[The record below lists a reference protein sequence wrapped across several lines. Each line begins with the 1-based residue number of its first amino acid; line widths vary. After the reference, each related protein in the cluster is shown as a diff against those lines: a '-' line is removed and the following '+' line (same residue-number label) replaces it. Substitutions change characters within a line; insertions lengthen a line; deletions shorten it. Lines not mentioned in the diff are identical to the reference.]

1 MDKKRNTKSVVLTII
16 VTVIVLVVLSVIG
29 VRYLMPIYAM
39 EHGTSPEGMHYKIYS
54 LAVRLFPL
62 LVGIVLIII
71 ASMIAGNKDDEVD
84 EDDLLPP
91 NAYDSQLFEKPSD
104 DPVGVPAPAAES
116 IPEPVKPEVVT
127 TDTISD
133 EDFFAIFGN
142 PEDHKE
148 EEPEEEEV
156 APVEDAPVE
165 EAPVVEEA
173 PKEEAE
179 PVQVVTNVAVPVA
192 PASDNKELVDAIYA
206 LVRKLDD
213 LVEEEDEEEEVEEEE
228 VEEEKEEVCA
238 EDVPQS
244 ELAAL
249 EKKVDSLCDSVAR
262 LSALIAGGLVF
273 AAPKAEEPEPE
284 VVPEPVAVVAPQP
297 EPETIVKTVEVPVDK
312 QINDYDPND
321 PVQLMKIEFDSAQEN
336 EYDITFAFTKSGADV
351 VKQSLGEIAYVFSV
365 NNKTIAVIPFLSDE
379 EAQAELDGKSI
390 KHTTVFVKGG
400 EKTTFE
406 KAILPKI

>member
-29 VRYLMPIYAM
+29 VRYLMPNYAM

-54 LAVRLFPL
+54 FAVRLFPL

-71 ASMIAGNKDDEVD
+71 ASMIAGSKDDEVD

-91 NAYDSQLFEKPSD
+91 NAYDAQLFEKPSD
-104 DPVGVPAPAAES
+104 DPVGVPAPVAES
-116 IPEPVKPEVVT
+116 IPEPVKPEVVSS
-127 TDTISD
+127 DTISD

-148 EEPEEEEV
+148 EEVEEEEV
-156 APVEDAPVE
+156 APVE

-173 PKEEAE
+173 PKDEAAA

-206 LVRKLDD
+206 LVRKLDN
-213 LVEEEDEEEEVEEEE
+213 LVEEEEEEEEVEEEE
-228 VEEEKEEVCA
+228 EEVRA
-238 EDVPQS
+238 EEVPQS
-244 ELAAL
+244 DLAAL
-249 EKKVDSLCDSVAR
+249 EKKVDSLCDSVAK
-262 LSALIAGGLVF
+262 LSALIAGGLVV

-284 VVPEPVAVVAPQP
+284 VVPEPVAVAPQP
-297 EPETIVKTVEVPVDK
+297 EPETIVETVEVPVDK
-312 QINDYDPND
+312 QINDYDPNN

-336 EYDITFAFTKSGADV
+336 EYDITFAFTKSGADG

>member
-29 VRYLMPIYAM
+29 VRYLMPNYAM
-39 EHGTSPEGMHYKIYS
+39 EHGTSPEGMHYKVYS
-54 LAVRLFPL
+54 FAVRLFPL

-71 ASMIAGNKDDEVD
+71 ASMIAGSKDDEVD

-91 NAYDSQLFEKPSD
+91 NAYDAQLFEKPSD

-116 IPEPVKPEVVT
+116 IPEPVKPEVVSS
-127 TDTISD
+127 DTISD

-142 PEDHKE
+142 PDDHKDE
-148 EEPEEEEV
+148 EVEEEEV
-156 APVEDAPVE
+156 APVEE
-165 EAPVVEEA
+165 TPVVEEA
-173 PKEEAE
+173 PKEEAA
-179 PVQVVTNVAVPVA
+179 PVQDVSNVAVPVA

-213 LVEEEDEEEEVEEEE
+213 LVKEEDEVEVEEEE
-228 VEEEKEEVCA
+228 EVSAEE
-238 EDVPQS
+238 VPQS
-244 ELAAL
+244 DLAAL
-249 EKKVDSLCDSVAR
+249 EKKVDSLCDSVAK
-262 LSALIAGGLVF
+262 LSALIAGGLVV

-284 VVPEPVAVVAPQP
+284 VVPEPVAVAPQP
-297 EPETIVKTVEVPVDK
+297 EPETIVETVEVPVDK

-336 EYDITFAFTKSGADV
+336 EYDITFAFTKAGSDS

-365 NNKTIAVIPFLSDE
+365 NSKTIAVIPFLSDS

-390 KHTTVFVKGG
+390 KHTTVFVEGG

>member
-29 VRYLMPIYAM
+29 VRYLMPNYAM

-54 LAVRLFPL
+54 FAVRLFPL

-71 ASMIAGNKDDEVD
+71 ASMIAGSKDDEVD

-116 IPEPVKPEVVT
+116 IPEPVKPEVVSS
-127 TDTISD
+127 DTISD

-148 EEPEEEEV
+148 EEVEEEEV
-156 APVEDAPVE
+156 APVE

-173 PKEEAE
+173 PKEEAA

-192 PASDNKELVDAIYA
+192 PASDNKELVNAIYA

-213 LVEEEDEEEEVEEEE
+213 LVEEEDEVEVEEEE
-228 VEEEKEEVCA
+228 EEEEVRAEE
-238 EDVPQS
+238 VPQS
-244 ELAAL
+244 DLAAL
-249 EKKVDSLCDSVAR
+249 EKKVDSLCDSVAK
-262 LSALIAGGLVF
+262 LSALIAGGLVV

-284 VVPEPVAVVAPQP
+284 VVPEPVAVAPQP
-297 EPETIVKTVEVPVDK
+297 EPETIVETVEVPVDK

-336 EYDITFAFTKSGADV
+336 EYDITFAFTKAGSDS

-365 NNKTIAVIPFLSDE
+365 NSKTIAVIPFLSDS

-390 KHTTVFVKGG
+390 KHTTVFVEGG

>member
-29 VRYLMPIYAM
+29 VRYLMPNYAM

-54 LAVRLFPL
+54 FAVRLFPL

-148 EEPEEEEV
+148 EEPEEEEPEEEEV
-156 APVEDAPVE
+156 APVE

-173 PKEEAE
+173 PKEEAA
-179 PVQVVTNVAVPVA
+179 PVQVATNVAVPVA

-206 LVRKLDD
+206 LVRKLDN
-213 LVEEEDEEEEVEEEE
+213 LVEEEDEEEE

-262 LSALIAGGLVF
+262 LSSLIAGGLVV

-297 EPETIVKTVEVPVDK
+297 EPETIVETVEVPVDK

-336 EYDITFAFTKSGADV
+336 EYDITFAFTKSGADG

>member
-29 VRYLMPIYAM
+29 VRYLMPNYAM

-54 LAVRLFPL
+54 FAVRLFPL

-71 ASMIAGNKDDEVD
+71 ASMIAGSKDDEVD

-91 NAYDSQLFEKPSD
+91 NAYDAQLFEKPSD

-116 IPEPVKPEVVT
+116 IPEPVKPEVVSS
-127 TDTISD
+127 DTISD

-142 PEDHKE
+142 PDDHKE
-148 EEPEEEEV
+148 EEVEEEEV
-156 APVEDAPVE
+156 APVE
-165 EAPVVEEA
+165 EAPVVEDA
-173 PKEEAE
+173 PKDEAAE

-213 LVEEEDEEEEVEEEE
+213 LVEEEDEVEVEEEE
-228 VEEEKEEVCA
+228 EVSAEE
-238 EDVPQS
+238 VPQS
-244 ELAAL
+244 DLAAL
-249 EKKVDSLCDSVAR
+249 EKKVDSLCDSVAK
-262 LSALIAGGLVF
+262 LSALIAGGLVV

-284 VVPEPVAVVAPQP
+284 VVPESVAVAPQP
-297 EPETIVKTVEVPVDK
+297 EPETIVETVEVPVDK
-312 QINDYDPND
+312 QINDYNPND

-336 EYDITFAFTKSGADV
+336 EYDITFAFTKAGSDS

-365 NNKTIAVIPFLSDE
+365 NSKTIAVIPFLSDS

-390 KHTTVFVKGG
+390 KHTTVFVEGV

>member
-29 VRYLMPIYAM
+29 VRYLMPNYAM

-148 EEPEEEEV
+148 EEVEEEEV
-156 APVEDAPVE
+156 APVEE
-165 EAPVVEEA
+165 TPVVEEA
-173 PKEEAE
+173 PKDEAAA

-213 LVEEEDEEEEVEEEE
+213 LVEEEDEEEEVEEE
-228 VEEEKEEVCA
+228 KEEVCT

-262 LSALIAGGLVF
+262 LSALIAGGLVV

-297 EPETIVKTVEVPVDK
+297 EPETIVETVEVPVDK

-336 EYDITFAFTKSGADV
+336 EYDITFAFTKSGADG

>member
-29 VRYLMPIYAM
+29 VRYLMPNYAM

-54 LAVRLFPL
+54 FAVRLFPL

-148 EEPEEEEV
+148 EEPEEEEPEEEEV
-156 APVEDAPVE
+156 A
-165 EAPVVEEA
+165 
-173 PKEEAE
+173 
-179 PVQVVTNVAVPVA
+179 TNVAVPVA

-206 LVRKLDD
+206 LVRKLDN
-213 LVEEEDEEEEVEEEE
+213 LVEEEDEEEE

-262 LSALIAGGLVF
+262 LSSLIAGGLVV

-297 EPETIVKTVEVPVDK
+297 EPETIVETVEVPVDK

-336 EYDITFAFTKSGADV
+336 EYDITFAFTKSGADG

>member
-29 VRYLMPIYAM
+29 VRYLMPNYAM

-156 APVEDAPVE
+156 APVE
-165 EAPVVEEA
+165 EAPVVEET
-173 PKEEAE
+173 PKDEAAA

-213 LVEEEDEEEEVEEEE
+213 LVEEEDEEEEVEEE
-228 VEEEKEEVCA
+228 KEEVCT

-262 LSALIAGGLVF
+262 LSALIAGGLVV

-284 VVPEPVAVVAPQP
+284 VVPEPAAVVAPQP
-297 EPETIVKTVEVPVDK
+297 EPETIVETVEVPVDK

-336 EYDITFAFTKSGADV
+336 EYDITFAFTKSGADG